1 MTSKIINR
9 YIWLLNLLLTRK
21 AMAFDE
27 IAMNWETSNLNDG
40 KPFAKRTFHEHRK
53 AIKELFGVEIKCNT
67 STNKYYLS
75 SENSLKN
82 STIQK
87 WLLSSFTVS
96 NMIEAGHNMKD
107 RIFFEAIPKGTEY
120 IPSVIESM
128 QQNKVLLIDYQPFN
142 QHNKTIH
149 FCPYAMK
156 IYNQRWYMVGLIKEQ
171 ENIRTIAFDRIL
183 AIDTTEERFEVPKK
197 FSAQKLFADRVGI
210 FVDDQ
215 AVPQKVILRAHG
227 PSVDYLRSLPLHSSQ
242 EEIAA
247 KHGIYSDFQY
257 KIYLNP
263 ELETKILAMGEN
275 IEVLKPK
282 ELRDKIADRLQNAVN
297 RYKQQL

>member
-1 MTSKIINR
+1 MISKIIKR
-9 YIWLLNLLLTRK
+9 YIWLLNLLLPHK
-21 AMAFDE
+21 AMTFEE
-27 IAMNWETSNLNDG
+27 IAKNWETSNLNDG
-40 KPFAKRTFHEHRK
+40 KPLARRTFHEHRK

-75 SENSLKN
+75 SETSLRN
-82 STIQK
+82 NTIQK

-96 NMIEAGHNMKD
+96 NMIKVGHNMKD
-107 RIFFEAIPKGTEY
+107 RIFFEDIPKGTDY
-120 IPSVIESM
+120 IPTVTEAM
-128 QQNKVLLIDYQPFN
+128 QQNKVLLIDYQPFD
-142 QHNKTIH
+142 QHQKTLH

-156 IYNQRWYMVGLIKEQ
+156 IYNQRWYMVGLIQEQ
-171 ENIRTIAFDRIL
+171 ESIRTIAFDRIRTM
-183 AIDTTEERFEVPKK
+183 DSTEARFDIPKT
-197 FSAQKLFADRVGI
+197 FSAQKLFADRIGI
-210 FVDDQ
+210 FVDDKT
-215 AVPQKVILRAHG
+215 APQKVILKAHG

-275 IEVLKPK
+275 IEVLEPK
-282 ELRDKIADRLQNAVN
+282 ELRDKIADRLQNAIK
-297 RYKQQL
+297 RYK

>member
-9 YIWLLNLLLTRK
+9 YIWLLNQLLMRK
-21 AMAFDE
+21 TMTFEE
-27 IAMNWETSNLNDG
+27 IAKNWETSNLNDG
-40 KPFAKRTFHEHRK
+40 KSLAKRTFHDHRK
-53 AIKELFGVEIKCNT
+53 AIKELFGVEIKCNN

-75 SENSLKN
+75 SEESLRN
-82 STIQK
+82 GSIQK

-96 NMIEAGHNMKD
+96 NMVEAGHNMKD

-120 IPSVIESM
+120 IPTIIECM
-128 QQNKVLLIDYQPFN
+128 QQNKVLLIDYEPFG
-142 QHNKTIH
+142 QHQKTLH

-156 IYNQRWYMVGLIKEQ
+156 LYNQRWYMVGLIQEQ
-171 ENIRTIAFDRIL
+171 ENIRTIAFDRIRTM
-183 AIDTTEERFEVPKK
+183 DSTEERFLVPKK
-197 FSAQKLFADRVGI
+197 FSAKKMFADRIGI

-215 AVPQKVILRAHG
+215 AAPQKVILRAHG

-242 EEIAA
+242 EEIRT
-247 KHGIYSDFQY
+247 KHEIYSDFQY
-257 KIYLNP
+257 KIYLTP

-282 ELRDKIADRLQNAVN
+282 ELRDKIADRLQSAVN
-297 RYKQQL
+297 RYKKQ

>member
-9 YIWLLNLLLTRK
+9 YIWLINQMLMRK
-21 AMAFDE
+21 EMTFEE
-27 IAMNWETSNLNDG
+27 IAKNWETSNLNDG
-40 KPFAKRTFHEHRK
+40 KPLAKRTFHDHRK
-53 AIKELFGVEIKCNT
+53 AIKELFDVEIKCNT

-75 SENSLKN
+75 SEDSLKN
-82 STIQK
+82 SSIQK

-120 IPSVIESM
+120 ISTVIESM
-128 QQNKVLLIDYQPFN
+128 QQNKVLLIDYQPFD
-142 QHNKTIH
+142 QHNKTIR

-156 IYNQRWYMVGLIKEQ
+156 IYNQRWYMVGFIQEQ
-171 ENIRTIAFDRIL
+171 ENVRTIAFDRIREM
-183 AIDTTEERFEVPKK
+183 DTTEEKFTVPKK
-197 FSAQKLFADRVGI
+197 FSAKKMFEDRIGI

-215 AVPQKVILRAHG
+215 AAPQKVILRAHG

-242 EEIAA
+242 EEIIT

-257 KIYLNP
+257 KIYLNS

-282 ELRDKIADRLQNAVN
+282 ELRDKIADRLQSAAN
-297 RYKQQL
+297 RYK

>member
-9 YIWLLNLLLTRK
+9 YIWLLNQLLMRKTLT
-21 AMAFDE
+21 FEE
-27 IAMNWETSNLNDG
+27 IAKNWETSNLNDG
-40 KPFAKRTFHEHRK
+40 KPFAKRTFHDHRK

-75 SENSLKN
+75 SETSLRN

-107 RIFFEAIPKGTEY
+107 RIFFEAIPKGSDY
-120 IPSVIESM
+120 IPTVIESM
-128 QQNKVLLIDYQPFN
+128 QQNKVLLIDYQPFD
-142 QHNKTIH
+142 QHQKTIH

-171 ENIRTIAFDRIL
+171 EGIRTIAFDRIL
-183 AIDTTEERFEVPKK
+183 TMDTTEERFTIPKK
-197 FSAQKLFADRVGI
+197 FNAKKLFADRIGI

-215 AVPQKVILRAHG
+215 VAPQKVILRAHG

-247 KHGIYSDFQY
+247 KHGIFSDFQY
-257 KIYLNP
+257 KIYLTP

-275 IEVLKPK
+275 IEVLQPK
-282 ELRDKIADRLQNAVN
+282 ELRDKIADRLQSAVN
-297 RYKQQL
+297 RYK

>member
-215 AVPQKVILRAHG
+215 AAPQKVILRAHG

>member
-21 AMAFDE
+21 TMTFEEMAK
-27 IAMNWETSNLNDG
+27 NWETSNLNDG
-40 KPFAKRTFHEHRK
+40 KPLARRTFHDHRK

-75 SENSLKN
+75 SEDSLKN
-82 STIQK
+82 SSIKK

-120 IPSVIESM
+120 IPTIIECM
-128 QQNKVLLIDYQPFN
+128 QQNKVLLIDYQPFD

-156 IYNQRWYMVGLIKEQ
+156 IYNQRWYMVGLIQ
-171 ENIRTIAFDRIL
+171 ELENVRTIALDRIL
-183 AIDTTEERFEVPKK
+183 TMDSTEERFTIPKS
-197 FSAQKLFADRVGI
+197 FSAKKLFADRIGI

-215 AVPQKVILRAHG
+215 TAPQKVILRANG

-257 KIYLNP
+257 KLYLTP

-275 IEVLKPK
+275 IEVLEPN
-282 ELRDKIADRLQNAVN
+282 ELRDKIADRLQRAIN
-297 RYKQQL
+297 RYK

>member
-9 YIWLLNLLLTRK
+9 YIWLLNQLLMRK
-21 AMAFDE
+21 TMTFEE
-27 IAMNWETSNLNDG
+27 IAKNWETSNLNDG
-40 KPFAKRTFHEHRK
+40 KSLAKRTFHDHRK

-75 SENSLKN
+75 SEESLRN
-82 STIQK
+82 GSIQK

-96 NMIEAGHNMKD
+96 NMVEAGHNMKD

-120 IPSVIESM
+120 I
-128 QQNKVLLIDYQPFN
+128 
-142 QHNKTIH
+142 
-149 FCPYAMK
+149 
-156 IYNQRWYMVGLIKEQ
+156 
-171 ENIRTIAFDRIL
+171 
-183 AIDTTEERFEVPKK
+183 
-197 FSAQKLFADRVGI
+197 

-215 AVPQKVILRAHG
+215 AAPQKVILRAHG

-242 EEIAA
+242 EEIRT
-247 KHGIYSDFQY
+247 KHEIYSDFQY
-257 KIYLNP
+257 KIYLTP

-282 ELRDKIADRLQNAVN
+282 ELRDKIADRLLSAVN
-297 RYKQQL
+297 RYK